1 MNLKK
6 IIAFFLLAGTLC
18 ACSQSKETGITATPA
33 GLLTMPLS
41 TPEAT
46 VTGLPENRD
55 TPSLTPEVTITMLP
69 EMTGT
74 PSITEAPGNS
84 PVPSV
89 TETPT
94 MKPDK
99 ELIPI
104 DEAHFTSVDF
114 RKIIS
119 AKYDTDG
126 DGCLSRTEREAVC
139 LIHWDYFDLLQ
150 EGFILE
156 EEAPDLDGLGYF
168 PNLRFL
174 TVRKAGKILL
184 QDHPSVRGLQVEEG
198 GAVAYVQIERCPL
211 FQFISNPFSIKS
223 CYIADAAPEILLEAI
238 YGNSVLYKSILY
250 GGLNIYNPERFPGL
264 TAEEENR
271 IFGREP
277 LKEWVGKTENGRAF
291 SKELWERY
299 LLGQEINFY
308 EVSVAENTE
317 EPSDMHG
324 KKGWL
329 AVVDHYDA
337 SDMGVSCFPFY
348 TDEIPDAD
356 SIRISIGE
364 ISKIIQLNYE
374 ADRGCILSAEC
385 SLKVVYQGKEGEEL
399 LGIIQE
405 KLYQCVIEEDTVR
418 ITPYRC
424 QGLEVTP
431 DSDGERIPID
441 GEHFSSKVFQR
452 YLEEKYPANAAEGLS
467 TDIREDIMVMDFSGS
482 VRFAGETIDGLEYF
496 PNLTDLYLGHTGTLV
511 VENHPSLEVIGGDAP
526 GLKKLVVRNCPELRR
541 IDLDLSKIEE
551 VVIEGCGKLDE
562 LIPIDE
568 AHFTSEAF
576 REYIYETYDKDR
588 DGMLSAKEREAV
600 KEIDLQSFG
609 EMRFLNETLDGFE
622 QFPCLEAVL
631 IGLTGKVIIQGHPA
645 IKFFGGTE
653 NAVQEVIIADCPA
666 LERIGFYLSDLGNIS
681 VKNCPEL
688 KEFSVEN
695 GDVDNADTVWEFL
708 GTPRLIFDSDT
719 APGRLVLDADAALR
733 AYYGTYQPEFFMF
746 DEERQLCY
754 CGTRVEWVNR
764 SEINMPA
771 SVSPEME
778 QQLEEKALQIYR
790 LVSIVEGR
798 KNNRLAVLKKL
809 SEAAPVY
816 VRFYSEKE
824 QPEFKDFSFSC
835 DGKAVIDVYSPNRAV
850 TQHWEGWI
858 SLVYEEDGE
867 KQELFHWKEKT
878 APITLFAD
886 GSTME
891 YDSWNQW
898 MGMSTGTAER
908 LPEEKRISIAV
919 GDNYAAYLD
928 EAGGLHILYAPEEI
942 MESVD
947 LEKKYTALGT
957 DASTLVTID
966 EEGKL
971 WAYFPFTAEEVEE
984 GIRQG
989 LEDAA
994 KYGGNFGLGSPSPEI
1009 IRSFAELS
1017 GVRQVV
1023 SDYPFEYT
1031 VLLEDGTMSSQS
1043 HLNGEARFSWDGA
1056 VLKEIAVPET
1066 AGAAAGITED
1076 GTFVFQPTGW
1086 EREKKLKEW
1095 PEKLKQICAGN
1106 GLVGLTE
1113 DGMVIAEEAE
1123 LDYIINMVEKW
1134 SGISQV
1140 AAQGGTVVGMKED
1153 GTVVAVCTLGNDK
1166 GQCAV
1171 GEWCDI
1177 VAVGT
1182 NGRVTVGVRK
1192 DGSFVTTEEENIPK

>member
-1 MNLKK
+1 MRKLFGL
-6 IIAFFLLAGTLC
+6 IFLLMTGTFC
-18 ACSQSKETGITATPA
+18 ACHGSQETSITTPTGILTTPF
-33 GLLTMPLS
+33 S

-46 VTGLPENRD
+46 VTGLPENTK
-55 TPSLTPEVTITMLP
+55 TPSQNPALTRE
-69 EMTGT
+69 
-74 PSITEAPGNS
+74 PSP
-84 PVPSV
+84 
-89 TETPT
+89 
-94 MKPDK
+94 
-99 ELIPI
+99 
-104 DEAHFTSVDF
+104 TSV
-114 RKIIS
+114 S
-119 AKYDTDG
+119 G
-126 DGCLSRTEREAVC
+126 
-139 LIHWDYFDLLQ
+139 
-150 EGFILE
+150 LE
-156 EEAPDLDGLGYF
+156 DGL
-168 PNLRFL
+168 L
-174 TVRKAGKILL
+174 
-184 QDHPSVRGLQVEEG
+184 
-198 GAVAYVQIERCPL
+198 
-211 FQFISNPFSIKS
+211 
-223 CYIADAAPEILLEAI
+223 
-238 YGNSVLYKSILY
+238 
-250 GGLNIYNPERFPGL
+250 
-264 TAEEENR
+264 
-271 IFGREP
+271 
-277 LKEWVGKTENGRAF
+277 
-291 SKELWERY
+291 
-299 LLGQEINFY
+299 
-308 EVSVAENTE
+308 
-317 EPSDMHG
+317 
-324 KKGWL
+324 
-329 AVVDHYDA
+329 
-337 SDMGVSCFPFY
+337 
-348 TDEIPDAD
+348 
-356 SIRISIGE
+356 
-364 ISKIIQLNYE
+364 
-374 ADRGCILSAEC
+374 
-385 SLKVVYQGKEGEEL
+385 
-399 LGIIQE
+399 
-405 KLYQCVIEEDTVR
+405 
-418 ITPYRC
+418 
-424 QGLEVTP
+424 
-431 DSDGERIPID
+431 
-441 GEHFSSKVFQR
+441 
-452 YLEEKYPANAAEGLS
+452 
-467 TDIREDIMVMDFSGS
+467 
-482 VRFAGETIDGLEYF
+482 
-496 PNLTDLYLGHTGTLV
+496 
-511 VENHPSLEVIGGDAP
+511 
-526 GLKKLVVRNCPELRR
+526 
-541 IDLDLSKIEE
+541 
-551 VVIEGCGKLDE
+551 
-562 LIPIDE
+562 PIDE

-622 QFPCLEAVL
+622 QFPCLEAVS

-645 IKFFGGTE
+645 IKFFGGAE

-681 VKNCPEL
+681 VKDCPEL

-695 GDVDNADTVWEFL
+695 GDVDNADAVWEFL
-708 GTPRLIFDSDT
+708 GTPQLIVASDV
-719 APGRLVLDADAALR
+719 APGRLLLDADAALK
-733 AYYGTYQPEFFMF
+733 AYYGTYQPEFFTF
-746 DEERQLCY
+746 DEEQQLCY

-764 SEINMPA
+764 SEINMSA
-771 SVSPEME
+771 SVLPEIA
-778 QQLEEKALQIYR
+778 QQLEEKAVQIYKV
-790 LVSIVEGR
+790 VSVLDSRFSSTVEGR
-798 KNNRLAVLKKL
+798 ESNRLVVLKRL
-809 SEAAPVY
+809 SENAPVY

-824 QPEFKDFSFSC
+824 QPELGNFSFSC

-867 KQELFHWKEKT
+867 KQELFQWKEKT

-898 MGMSTGTAER
+898 LGMPTTTPVPTGKLVNAPTDVPSVSPIVTGTAER

-971 WAYFPFTAEEVEE
+971 WAYFPFTAKEVEE

-1123 LDYIINMVEKW
+1123 LDYIINTVEKW

-1171 GEWCDI
+1171 AEWKDI

-1182 NGRVTVGVRK
+1182 NGKVTIGIK
-1192 DGSFVTTEEENIPK
+1192 EDGSFVTTEEENIPK